1 MPNASFKSFV
11 AAFIHVIV
19 NVAVVVAVIV
29 VSVDVEVE
37 IKLSLTLTSPLQATL
52 VYLQTAHRT
61 DRILQYDVDNYLIS
75 LTIACSTTSRT
86 G

>member
-11 AAFIHVIV
+11 AASIHVIV

-37 IKLSLTLTSPLQATL
+37 IKLSLTLTSPLRAKATFIQHI
-52 VYLQTAHRT
+52 V
-61 DRILQYDVDNYLIS
+61 
-75 LTIACSTTSRT
+75 RT
-86 G
+86 GFFNMMSTMI